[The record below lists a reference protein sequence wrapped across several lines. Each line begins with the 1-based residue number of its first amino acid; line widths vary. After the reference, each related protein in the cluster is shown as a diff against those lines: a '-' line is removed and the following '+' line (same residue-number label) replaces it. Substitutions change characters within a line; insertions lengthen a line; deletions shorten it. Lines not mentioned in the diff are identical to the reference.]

1 MSEFEGIFVVTLS
14 PFKDGKVDE
23 SAARH
28 MVDHFDDAGVQGL
41 VVLGSNGENPY
52 LTEEEK
58 RQLIDVTVD
67 QARGRVPVIA
77 GTGCTGT
84 DSTIALTR
92 HAREAGADAALVALP
107 QYFRVGF
114 ADVKRHFSRLLR
126 EAGLPVLYYNFPA
139 VTRLELS
146 PAEIAELAAMEGM
159 VGVKETIFDLEEIAE
174 LAKLTEHLPF
184 SVLSGTTL
192 NLTALVPRGIR
203 GAIGVLPNLMPRET
217 VELYRAL
224 RDGDQ
229 AKASELM
236 ASIGKLARIL
246 AASPIAHAMLKEAL
260 RQMGHPIEPTVKDP
274 LPPLTAEQSD
284 LVAEVLADV
293 GLVA

>member
-1 MSEFEGIFVVTLS
+1 MIEFEGIFVVTMS
-14 PFKDGKVDE
+14 PFRDGQVDE
-23 SAARH
+23 HAVRH
-28 MVDHFDDAGVQGL
+28 MVDHFVDAGVQGL

-58 RQLIDVTVD
+58 RELIDLTVD
-67 QARGRVPVIA
+67 QTRGRVPVIA

-84 DSTIALTR
+84 DSTISLTL

-114 ADVKRHFSRLLR
+114 EDVKRHFSRLVQ
-126 EAGLPVLYYNFPA
+126 EAGLPVLYYNSPA

-146 PAEIAELAAMEGM
+146 PAEIAELAAIPGM
-159 VGVKETIFDLEEIAE
+159 VGAKETIFDVEEVAE

-192 NLTALVPRGIR
+192 NLPALVSRGVR
-203 GAIGVLPNLMPRET
+203 GAIGVLPNLMPRES
-217 VELYRAL
+217 VALYTAL
-224 RDGDQ
+224 RDGDE
-229 AKASELM
+229 AKASALM

-246 AASPIAHAMLKEAL
+246 AASPTAHAMLKEAL

-274 LPPLTAEQSD
+274 LPPLTAEQGE
-284 LVAEVLADV
+284 LVAEVLADAK
-293 GLVA
+293 LTA

>member
-1 MSEFEGIFVVTLS
+1 MAEFEGIFVVTMS
-14 PFKDGKVDE
+14 PFRDGQVDE
-23 SAARH
+23 HAVRH
-28 MVDHFDDAGVQGL
+28 MVDHFVDAGVQGL

-52 LTEEEK
+52 LSEEEK
-58 RQLIDVTVD
+58 RQLIDITVD
-67 QARGRVPVIA
+67 QVRGRVPVIA

-114 ADVKRHFSRLLR
+114 EDVKRHFSRLVQ

-146 PAEIAELAAMEGM
+146 PAEIAELATIPGM
-159 VGVKETIFDLEEIAE
+159 VGVKETIFDVEEVAE

-192 NLTALVPRGIR
+192 NLPALVSRGVR
-203 GAIGVLPNLMPRET
+203 GAIGVLPNLMPRES
-217 VELYRAL
+217 VALFAAL
-224 RDGDQ
+224 RDGDE

-284 LVAEVLADV
+284 LVAEVLADAK
-293 GLVA
+293 LVA